1 MERVTRYRT
10 AENSSAFY
18 PVHGRALKFIKIQL
32 HRLHTVVIQKRIY
45 AKTARASLKF
55 YTAHT
60 LVRILDFTIAFAQQI
75 CLKYTRQRAYLL
87 ISLNFYFGIFVKYLW
102 NKKRECDDSSIRNV
116 IKKKKKWIRMRAAK
130 EALWTK
136 LSLKSIISA
145 LWICLFFLSL
155 YENLYTFVCVS
166 SWIWRILYRLVIW
179 KNILLSAEYNE
190 GTFLFALYR
199 LYTLKPMLTRKS
211 LLCYCIRLWLFSSIL
226 YIF

>member
-116 IKKKKKWIRMRAAK
+116 IKKKKKMNSNASCKRSSLD
-130 EALWTK
+130 EAQSEK
-136 LSLKSIISA
+136 HY
-145 LWICLFFLSL
+145 ICLVNLSIL
-155 YENLYTFVCVS
+155 SFSIWKLVYFRVRIVLDMKNLVS
-166 SWIWRILYRLVIW
+166 SCNMEKYLVIGW
-179 KNILLSAEYNE
+179 I
-190 GTFLFALYR
+190 
-199 LYTLKPMLTRKS
+199 
-211 LLCYCIRLWLFSSIL
+211 
-226 YIF
+226 